1 MRKPPMIPLAYPT
14 SSTHHQN
21 VAFIHRFTLRI
32 IDLLGAVL
40 GLLLLS
46 PFFALIAYLIKHDSP
61 GPVLYWGQRAGQN
74 GKVFRILKFRTMY
87 ERPESYGGPKI
98 TAGSDPRITPFG
110 RWLRDTK
117 INELPQ
123 LYNVLKGEMSLVGPR
138 PEDPE
143 IVAAWPAE
151 VRREILSVKPGV
163 TSPAAVI
170 YRDEE
175 NLLRSDQVIEEYL
188 QDILPSKLRLDLLY
202 VRNRTILTDLDVLF
216 LTLLA
221 LLPLLRKRPVPEHL
235 LFWGPISRFFSR
247 YASWFVID
255 TIVALIAVGASGLFW
270 RTLGPLDM
278 GWDFAPFLAI
288 ILALLFSLLNA
299 ALGLNRVS
307 WSKAQPAEVI
317 DLAVSSSFGTLIV
330 LIVNGY
336 LGTPKL
342 LVGLILLS
350 GLFAFFGFVA
360 VRYRSRL
367 ITGLATRWLNLRGAF
382 SVVGERVLIVGAGE
396 MGQFASWLLRYGQ
409 LAQAFQVIGMVD
421 DDPRKD
427 GLRIDGCNVLGRAED
442 IPKLVQE
449 RDIGVIIFAINRLS
463 ADRRAEILELC
474 HQTGTRIVVLPDFL
488 RFIQSYFPGGN
499 GEKPGSFTLL
509 SQKQVTAWLD
519 DLETTVKGGDLGE
532 LSAKIRAYRERLEE
546 PIS

>member
-1 MRKPPMIPLAYPT
+1 M
-14 SSTHHQN
+14 
-21 VAFIHRFTLRI
+21 
-32 IDLLGAVL
+32 
-40 GLLLLS
+40 
-46 PFFALIAYLIKHDSP
+46 
-61 GPVLYWGQRAGQN
+61 
-74 GKVFRILKFRTMY
+74 
-87 ERPESYGGPKI
+87 
-98 TAGSDPRITPFG
+98 
-110 RWLRDTK
+110 
-117 INELPQ
+117 
-123 LYNVLKGEMSLVGPR
+123 
-138 PEDPE
+138 
-143 IVAAWPAE
+143 
-151 VRREILSVKPGV
+151 
-163 TSPAAVI
+163 
-170 YRDEE
+170 
-175 NLLRSDQVIEEYL
+175 
-188 QDILPSKLRLDLLY
+188 
-202 VRNRTILTDLDVLF
+202 
-216 LTLLA
+216 TLLA

-278 GWDFAPFLAI
+278 GWDFAPFWAI